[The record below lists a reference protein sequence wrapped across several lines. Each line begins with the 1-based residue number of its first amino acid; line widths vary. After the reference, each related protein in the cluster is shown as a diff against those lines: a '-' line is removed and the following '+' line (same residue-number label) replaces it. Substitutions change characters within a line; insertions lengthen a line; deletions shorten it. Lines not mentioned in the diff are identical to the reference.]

1 MVFIMDKDPM
11 FRISLTI
18 VEINFPNLTSS
29 FEFFPS
35 LIVSQ
40 NSGNFSFHFVSRVIM
55 RMAVLLKS
63 KMREIDGTRI
73 RVFHDST
80 QFEVQSITNT

>member
-55 RMAVLLKS
+55 RMAVPLKS